1 MALTPQI
8 LKQRRFG
15 GFKILEYY
23 LQDLMLDLPP
33 AGLIKRRDMIPK
45 GEAFEGAFEVTLL
58 THLEWYNG
66 LTQPVQLR
74 VLYTLYVQAV
84 QKFLKEFKEHIAKEY
99 KAGLLAL
106 KYQNLESVK
115 KINDLMNGLDE
126 ETFADTTN
134 TDLPLIPCSIMEEWQ
149 TVIKDEIIPS

>member
-1 MALTPQI
+1 M
-8 LKQRRFG
+8 
-15 GFKILEYY
+15 
-23 LQDLMLDLPP
+23 
-33 AGLIKRRDMIPK
+33 
-45 GEAFEGAFEVTLL
+45 TLL